1 LVASTTSDLKT
12 ERAYS
17 GRSRLVRKKVRKLSK
32 QTIHVAPKWTNEYPT
47 WNSLAASLSPSSVR
61 RSWQLATWDCMAAIT
76 KSTHAFSY
84 AADAMAVKR
93 KKTHDRSLVIQSTD
107 VYATRRRTNLL
118 TSAPSSPTSPV
129 GSGYAQL
136 NVANWMYHDTTA
148 AHIAVGHSLLLFLPS
163 GIRFQTS
170 SEIKAVQKAHSG
182 SR

>member
-1 LVASTTSDLKT
+1 M
-12 ERAYS
+12 
-17 GRSRLVRKKVRKLSK
+17 RKLSK

-118 TSAPSSPTSPV
+118 TAAPSSPTSHRQRLRP
-129 GSGYAQL
+129 AQRRQL
-136 NVANWMYHDTTA
+136 DVPRHNRSTHSRRSFSVAVLTVWN
-148 AHIAVGHSLLLFLPS
+148 SLPDELRDQGCTEGTFRQSLKTYLFA
-163 GIRFQTS
+163 Q
-170 SEIKAVQKAHSG
+170 H
-182 SR
+182 